1 MLAGNELDAQAL
13 ARITKQSN
21 GWVAALVLL
30 REHMSRAG
38 ATLDES
44 IGEGKDAIFQYF
56 AGEIFNRAKP
66 ENQRVLML
74 TAISPSFTPD
84 EAVAL
89 TGSEDA
95 AQLLDYLYR
104 RHLFIDRRRGTPTT
118 YHYHALFREFLLEE
132 AKTRLSRD
140 ERRAASA
147 RAAEFLNA
155 RGHASEALALYRD
168 AGDAEAM
175 RRLIVANALDWARQ
189 GRAQTLSDWI
199 EALPTA
205 MREADPWLEY
215 WYGRAWI
222 FVRPPRGRPPLERA
236 YEAFR
241 AAGDLRGQ
249 ALALNTIVTGY
260 YYEWANF
267 APLDRWLP
275 EFDRLLGRIAARS
288 SIARASFARA
298 PRTSSRCCSAGPTIP
313 SSRRAP
319 ARLDE
324 LIDGEAD
331 LNARMMAA
339 STLFNYLNW
348 TTKGDSADCARR
360 ADRADPRAS
369 PRSRR

>member
-1 MLAGNELDAQAL
+1 MLGGSELDGEAV
-13 ARITKQSN
+13 ARITQQSN

-30 REHMSRAG
+30 REHMSRAR

-56 AGEIFNRAKP
+56 AGEIFNRAQP

-74 TAISPSFTPD
+74 TAISPSFTQPRSRG
-84 EAVAL
+84 A
-89 TGSEDA
+89 
-95 AQLLDYLYR
+95 R
-104 RHLFIDRRRGTPTT
+104 RDRRRRAAARIPVSPASLHRPAPRRRRRPITT
-118 YHYHALFREFLLEE
+118 TALFREFLLEE
-132 AKTRLSRD
+132 CEDAAC
-140 ERRAASA
+140 RATSGGAATA

-155 RGHASEALALYRD
+155 RGQASD
-168 AGDAEAM
+168 APGAVP
-175 RRLIVANALDWARQ
+175 RRGRRGRRCAGSFVANALDWARQ

-199 EALPTA
+199 EALPDA

-222 FVRPPRGRPPLERA
+222 FVQPPRGRPPLERA

-275 EFDRLLGRIAARS
+275 EFECLLHGECAATN
-288 SIARASFARA
+288 SIARASFAPV
-298 PRTSSRCCSAGPTIP
+298 PRTSSCSCSAAPRIR
-313 SSRRAP
+313 SSRRARD
-319 ARLDE
+319 A
-324 LIDGEAD
+324 
-331 LNARMMAA
+331 
-339 STLFNYLNW
+339 W
-348 TTKGDSADCARR
+348 TS
-360 ADRADPRAS
+360 
-369 PRSRR
+369 